1 MIDISNNQFVL
12 NEYINK
18 LDPFDMMQFEDPYI
32 YIKEVKLILDIKNI
46 NTGKIK
52 DIFNIGYNIYID
64 DDNAYNINSFI
75 FYNKLN

>member
-32 YIKEVKLILDIKNI
+32 YLKEVKLILDIKNI

-52 DIFNIGYNIYID
+52 DIFNIGYKNYID
-64 DDNAYNINSFI
+64 DECAYNINSFI
-75 FYNKLN
+75 FTNKLN

>member
-1 MIDISNNQFVL
+1 MIDISNNQFFL
-12 NEYINK
+12 NKYINK

-32 YIKEVKLILDIKNI
+32 YLKEVKLILDIKNI

-52 DIFNIGYNIYID
+52 DIFNIGYKIYID
-64 DDNAYNINSFI
+64 DENAYNINSFI